1 MTDLSEESVFEAG
14 RYAFAGLV
22 SPRSDEEALLLPTRG
37 SGTTRRSRSGR
48 SAGPLQVNPSAWS
61 LARKRPATG
70 SPDRGRGRMRSLG
83 AAPARRLLSG

>member
-1 MTDLSEESVFEAG
+1 MTDLSEESVFEVG
-14 RYAFAGLV
+14 KYAFAV
-22 SPRSDEEALLLPTRG
+22 WSPRSGEKALLIPTRG
-37 SGTTRRSRSGR
+37 SGTTRRSRCGG

-70 SPDRGRGRMRSLG
+70 SPDRSRGRIRSLG